1 MEKKAIKIDPILFGY
16 GSNNKGKSK
25 SKKEKMKK
33 DMLVNVN
40 GKSVKELLLQKL
52 KDYKKRKTSKNMKPQ
67 IINEP
72 QNKNINPDFLEKIK
86 KRKQRMENSV
96 MVNNIAS
103 FDNFVPPENNVTR
116 RVINE
121 SQLHSNQPNYN
132 IPTFTSSSP
141 QQHQSKS
148 LPAKPEY
155 GILKNGSMPTYRSI
169 MKNRQQNKTM
179 KNVINHF
186 NLSPKEEK
194 IELQIERKLKVGLNK
209 TKKKVG
215 IFIKNS
221 KLRKDIENNKLLM
234 KKTHIKTV
242 KNYLKKNNLI
252 KHGSNAPSEL
262 LRFMYENSQ
271 LIGDVNNNNSK
282 NALYNYMNDE
292 E

>member
-1 MEKKAIKIDPILFGY
+1 MEKKAIKIDPTLFGY
-16 GSNNKGKSK
+16 GGTNKGKSK
-25 SKKEKMKK
+25 TKKEKIKK

-40 GKSVKELLLQKL
+40 PKNVKELLLQKL
-52 KDYKKRKTSKNMKPQ
+52 KDYKKRKTSKNVTPQ
-67 IINEP
+67 VINENR
-72 QNKNINPDFLEKIK
+72 NKNINPDFLEKIK
-86 KRKQRMENSV
+86 KRKQRIENSV
-96 MVNNIAS
+96 MINNNAS
-103 FDNFVPPENNVTR
+103 FDNFVPDQNNVTR
-116 RVINE
+116 HIISEN
-121 SQLHSNQPNYN
+121 QLHSNQPNYN
-132 IPTFTSSSP
+132 TTPTIQQPQPHMLTS
-141 QQHQSKS
+141 
-148 LPAKPEY
+148 KPEY
-155 GILKNGSMPTYRSI
+155 GILKNGSLPTYRS
-169 MKNRQQNKTM
+169 MLRNRQQNRTM

-186 NLSPKEEK
+186 NLPPKQEK

-262 LRFMYENSQ
+262 LRYMYENSQ
-271 LIGDVNNNNSK
+271 LLGDVNNNNSK
-282 NALYNYMNDE
+282 NALHNYMNDE

>member
-1 MEKKAIKIDPILFGY
+1 MEKKAIKIDPNLFGY
-16 GSNNKGKSK
+16 GGNNKGKSK
-25 SKKEKMKK
+25 NKKEKMKK

-52 KDYKKRKTSKNMKPQ
+52 KDYKKRKTSKNVKPH
-67 IINEP
+67 IINET

-86 KRKQRMENSV
+86 KRKQRIENSI
-96 MVNNIAS
+96 MINNNSS
-103 FDNFVPPENNVTR
+103 FDNFVPSQNNITR

-121 SQLHSNQPNYN
+121 SQLHSNQPKVTS
-132 IPTFTSSSP
+132 TFHQNESNLLPPKP
-141 QQHQSKS
+141 Q
-148 LPAKPEY
+148 Y

-169 MKNRQQNKTM
+169 LKNRQQNKTM

-215 IFIKNS
+215 IFVKNS
-221 KLRKDIENNKLLM
+221 VLRKDIENNKLLM

-271 LIGDVNNNNSK
+271 LIGHVNNNNSK
-282 NALYNYMNDE
+282 NALHNYMNNE